1 MSAVQTI
8 GFVGVGKIGMP
19 ISQNLIKSG
28 YRVVGY
34 RRSSLEEFEKI
45 GGVPAR
51 SAAEVGAQADIVFSC
66 LPSDEALEE
75 VVQGPEGLVHSARPG
90 QVVVELGSYPVPVKQ
105 RQVAPLAAKGAAFI
119 DGEVAG
125 TPGMVLARKG
135 VIFLAGDADA
145 CKKVEPVVAAFA
157 DSCIYFGPFGA
168 ASRVKLINNLLV
180 SIHIAATAEA
190 MALGVKAGVDVDLL
204 IKAIASGSGGSTQ
217 FGIRAPWM
225 AERRF
230 KPLQGP
236 IPGLQHYFEMI
247 GEFADGVGV
256 ATPLLDRT
264 AELFDRFV
272 AMGLSDCDGAAMIDV
287 IGSLPREKS
296 KGSAPKGQTRSE
308 GESGMIRVHKIAH
321 ATYET
326 PDLDQQAEYLHRHSG
341 ADARRQGK
349 GHGVSRLDGR
359 SSFRGVAARRQG
371 ELRRARFPDSAGRRS
386 RRIREAS
393 RRAGHQ
399 DRAQEG
405 PRAFGNGHRLPS
417 PIRRARSWRCSS
429 AMPSRTR
436 NSRARASCRT
446 SSATSPSTSPT

>member
-1 MSAVQTI
+1 METV

-34 RRSSLEEFEKI
+34 RRSSLDEFTKI

-66 LPSDEALEE
+66 LPSDDALEE
-75 VVQGPEGLVHSARPG
+75 VVHGPDGLIRSARPG
-90 QVVVELGSYPVPVKQ
+90 QIVVELGSYPVPVKQ
-105 RQVAPLAAKGAAFI
+105 RHVAPMAEKGAFFI

-135 VIFLAGDADA
+135 VVFLAGDEEA
-145 CKKVEPVVAAFA
+145 CKKAERVVAGFA
-157 DSCIYFGPFGA
+157 DSCIYFGAFGA

-190 MALGVKAGVDVDLL
+190 MALGVKAGVDVDLM
-204 IKAIASGSGGSTQ
+204 IKAIATGSGGSTQ

-230 KPLQGP
+230 KPVQGSV
-236 IPGLQHYFEMI
+236 PGLQHYFGMI
-247 GEFADGVGV
+247 GDFADGVGV

-272 AMGLSDCDGAAMIDV
+272 AMGLAECDGAAMIDV

-296 KGSAPKGQTRSE
+296 EKTVPRKGTTADDK
-308 GESGMIRVHKIAH
+308 GES
-321 ATYET
+321 E
-326 PDLDQQAEYLHRHSG
+326 
-341 ADARRQGK
+341 
-349 GHGVSRLDGR
+349 
-359 SSFRGVAARRQG
+359 
-371 ELRRARFPDSAGRRS
+371 
-386 RRIREAS
+386 
-393 RRAGHQ
+393 
-399 DRAQEG
+399 
-405 PRAFGNGHRLPS
+405 
-417 PIRRARSWRCSS
+417 
-429 AMPSRTR
+429 
-436 NSRARASCRT
+436 
-446 SSATSPSTSPT
+446 